1 MLGRTGRWVVG
12 GVLTLAGLLV
22 AGAVAVVVKW
32 DDVNAWLDAPE
43 VLRVNEAA
51 LEVALPEG
59 TEEDP
64 TRSACAHQGAL
75 RCAWSEAPP
84 QDVLADVVAGL
95 RALDVDVEDAVCG
108 VDALP
113 STAMPGSEIACG
125 ARVPVRDAEL
135 WVLATDVTPFGG
147 VRLGRTAVWFTWNS
161 LDMSW
166 PLYERV
172 AAADPYPYS
181 EEEYPVVSEADVAAV
196 LPARYRA
203 ALGSCWRAPD
213 EDPAEP
219 CHAWEGAVDVSD
231 LPGGGTVEELV
242 EELAAAGFFVDAAD
256 PGWAGAPLSAHR
268 FVRAGGWSGA
278 VVTVQREDGE
288 TVASVFA
295 L

>member
-1 MLGRTGRWVVG
+1 MLGRTGRLVVAG
-12 GVLTLAGLLV
+12 FLTFAVLVV

-32 DDVNAWLDAPE
+32 DEVEAWLDAPE
-43 VLRVNEAA
+43 VLRVNAAA

-84 QDVLADVVAGL
+84 LEAVAGVVAGL
-95 RALDVDVEDAVCG
+95 RALGVAVEDIVCG
-108 VDALP
+108 DDALP
-113 STAMPGSEIACG
+113 SSAMPGSEIACG

-135 WVLATDVTPFGG
+135 WVLATDETPFGG
-147 VRLGRTAVWFTWNS
+147 VPLGRTALWFAWNT

-166 PLYERV
+166 ALYERV
-172 AAADPYPYS
+172 AAADPYPYA
-181 EEEYPVVSEADVAAV
+181 EEAYPVVSEADVAAA

-219 CHAWEGAVDVSD
+219 CRAWEGPVDVAD

-242 EELAAAGFFVDAAD
+242 AELAAAGFFVDAAD

-268 FVRAGGWSGA
+268 FVRVGGWSGA
-278 VVTVQREDGE
+278 SVTVQREDGE
-288 TVASVFA
+288 IVAHVFA